1 MEDDGPSAAASPRRT
16 TSRTAKR
23 SGASGGSPALGSKAV
38 EVMAQ
43 TLPWLLKAEAAVQ
56 KVVEVSYPVY
66 VQCVQLYA
74 QGYKQ
79 LEPYGP
85 EDLIKMATGLC
96 MMFFGGFFITT
107 VAVFEAFDQS
117 GRHALV
123 KNLRLLAEQA
133 EDVREA
139 DERDDALDENK
150 DGIND
155 VQQISAEQ
163 LSVRKFLVV
172 IRAADPNIISEALS
186 NLYSILMAVLATL
199 QVKFARAISLGAAI
213 GNVLSKTTLKF
224 IVPPLKEVMPEEMH
238 KWLPVVATYICRLV
252 GVSIALSVN
261 RVLSTVHTAVRGA
274 RLATDGFTGFT
285 ERRNLLY
292 LSEGYVDDAVALL
305 LAALGVYGQLFVWA
319 RLPFIIKLLFF
330 PATLLEWVLSFLV
343 SASVARGTATTQQAQ
358 GFHGQAATPGGA
370 APGPP

>member
-1 MEDDGPSAAASPRRT
+1 MEDDGLSATASPRRT
-16 TSRTAKR
+16 TSRTSKR
-23 SGASGGSPALGSKAV
+23 SGGSPALGGAAV
-38 EVMAQ
+38 EVLAKA
-43 TLPWLLKAEAAVQ
+43 LPWLLKLEAAVQ
-56 KVVEVSYPVY
+56 QLVNVSYPVY

-123 KNLRLLAEQA
+123 KNLRLLAEEA

-139 DERDDALDENK
+139 DEHDDTLDENR
-150 DGIND
+150 DGIKD
-155 VQQISAEQ
+155 VQQLSSEQ
-163 LSVRKFLVV
+163 LAVRKFLVAV
-172 IRAADPNIISEALS
+172 RAADPIIISEALS
-186 NLYSILMAVLATL
+186 NLYGILMAVMATL

-213 GNVLSKTTLKF
+213 GNVLSKTALKF

-238 KWLPVVATYICRLV
+238 KWLPVIATYICRLA

-285 ERRNLLY
+285 ERRNLHY
-292 LSEGYVDDAVALL
+292 LSEGYADDAVALL

-319 RLPFIIKLLFF
+319 RLPFIVKLLFF

-343 SASVARGTATTQQAQ
+343 SASVARGTATTHQAQ
-358 GFHGQAATPGGA
+358 GFHGQAAAGAQGAA
-370 APGPP
+370 APGPL